1 MKRVDAQI
9 GWIGNVLIFL
19 SMLLLIYSGGRFT
32 HAAELQFAPE
42 ASTEHQHSRQAS
54 HQQPHPC
61 PTCDV
66 TLDEHQMHCGAKL
79 LALSS
84 DLAVCKPILSY
95 EVPAHKTRDLI
106 AQIFTPDPPPP
117 RVA

>member
-1 MKRVDAQI
+1 MKRLDTQI

-19 SMLLLIYSGGRFT
+19 SMLLLVYSGGRFT
-32 HAAELQFAPE
+32 HAAELQLVTEAMSGHHHMGRAP
-42 ASTEHQHSRQAS
+42 HQETYA
-54 HQQPHPC
+54 C
-61 PTCDV
+61 PNCDI

-84 DLAVCKPILSY
+84 DFAVFKPNLSY
-95 EVPAHKTRDLI
+95 DVPAHKVRDLI
-106 AQIFTPDPPPP
+106 ALIFTPDPPPP